1 MDLVIFSMFWTDFS
15 RTFTAESAMDK
26 ILEILLHVDRV
37 HDFMQMI
44 HHNLAEGLVNG
55 KKSHK
60 QLQSAA
66 DTSTPRQ
73 FSIASGNIINVLTM
87 RSIKT
92 LHDAHTKFPSNGTY
106 AP

>member
-1 MDLVIFSMFWTDFS
+1 
-15 RTFTAESAMDK
+15 MDK
-26 ILEILLHVDRV
+26 ILEILPHVDRV

-55 KKSHK
+55 KKLK

-73 FSIASGNIINVLTM
+73 FNIASENIILLCV
-87 RSIKT
+87 RSIKA